1 MVRKFFRSGFFICFL
16 FLSFIASGQ
25 TKKVVYYYT
34 DPQGTPLAET
44 DEQGNITATYD
55 YTPSGS
61 LAIGQG
67 VGGPGFTGHVSD
79 EESSFVYMQARF
91 YDPSIG
97 RFISKDPIYLS
108 SGDVFKSNR
117 FAYANNNSYRY
128 TDPDGRCPD
137 ACVIEGPLIIGGGVI
152 YGAAAGL
159 VAIGVCVEACGKI
172 QRGIESAAVSAIKK
186 IGGLAQASEAVPDL
200 PGELVGDDPQATGKN
215 GGTAIGTSLP
225 GGKFA
230 DTVKGLT
237 GDSLGTP
244 DSKGRSV
251 SPNGVSVRTGGKKGP
266 RIDIP
271 ANGTKP
277 PEIIHF
283 PEDTPIPDHLKPP
296 SL

>member
-1 MVRKFFRSGFFICFL
+1 MRTCLRKALFFCFL
-16 FLSFIASGQ
+16 LLSVVANGQ
-25 TKKVVYYYT
+25 TRTVTYYYT

-44 DEQGNITATYD
+44 DEQGNITASYD
-55 YTPSGS
+55 YTPTGT
-61 LAIGQG
+61 LAIGQAG
-67 VGGPGFTGHVSD
+67 EGPGFTGHVSD
-79 EESSFVYMQARF
+79 GESFFVYMQARF

-97 RFISKDPIYLS
+97 RFLSKDPIAIYPGDLS
-108 SGDVFKSNR
+108 KANR
-117 FAYANNNSYRY
+117 FVYANNNSYRF
-128 TDPDGRCPD
+128 TDPDGKCPD
-137 ACVIEGPLIIGGGVI
+137 ACVIEAPIVVGGGVV
-152 YGAAAGL
+152 YGVAAGL
-159 VAIGVCVEACGKI
+159 VALGVCVEACGKV

-186 IGGLAQASEAVPDL
+186 FEGLIQATEAAPAL

-230 DTVKGLT
+230 DTVKDLT
-237 GDSLGTP
+237 GDSLGAP

-283 PEDTPIPDHLKPP
+283 PEDTPVPDHLKPP
-296 SL
+296 SA